1 MDNDSTRS
9 NLKRLTLV
17 TAAVWFTMI
26 PFAGGCES
34 VNQSLNDIATSM
46 TPKTPRQA
54 AEMALDQD
62 DPDKRREGI
71 LLIANSVIGGEDVYV
86 TLYREYVRF
95 EQDALTKA
103 AALRALARH
112 GLPADALLIQP
123 HLKHENLQVR
133 WEAAKGLQRLHNPVV
148 AQDLIEV
155 LRDENDRAEIRE
167 AAATAL
173 GQYPQDN
180 VFQGLLT
187 ALNARQLSI
196 NVAAERSLN
205 TLTGKSFGYDVR
217 AWLRWY
223 NDTVKTG
230 DAFAE
235 RKDYFY
241 PTYSRAYTTL
251 EKLTFWAK
259 PSFEQPGQPIGLKP
273 RGQRSTYQNEDAPA
287 GDKQGDDGR

>member
-9 NLKRLTLV
+9 NPKRRLIFSI
-17 TAAVWFTMI
+17 AVCFTMI
-26 PFAGGCES
+26 PITGGCES
-34 VNQSLNDIATSM
+34 VNQGLNDIATSL

-62 DPDKRREGI
+62 DPEKRREGI
-71 LLIANSVIGGEDVYV
+71 LLIANSTIGGEDVYV

-112 GLPADALLIQP
+112 GLPDDAPLFQP
-123 HLKHENLQVR
+123 HLKHENVQVR

-148 AQDLIEV
+148 AQDLVEV
-155 LRDENDRAEIRE
+155 LRDESERAEIRA

-187 ALNARQLSI
+187 ALTARQLSI

-205 TLTGKSFGYDVR
+205 TLTGKTFGYDDR

-223 NDTVKTG
+223 NATVKTG
-230 DAFAE
+230 DAFAG
-235 RKDYFY
+235 RKDDFY

-251 EKLTFWAK
+251 EKLTFWSK

-273 RGQRSTYQNEDAPA
+273 RGQRSTYQNEEEPT
-287 GDKQGDDGR
+287 GNKQGGDGR